1 MSADIDDMPTMPV
14 TASACAAAGVA
25 SGARNSP
32 AMTAIA
38 SNRAMRRR
46 KSMPYPDTVK
56 EGLEGARLHN
66 YDNT

>member
-1 MSADIDDMPTMPV
+1 MSADIDDMPTMSA
-14 TASACAAAGVA
+14 TACAAADVA
-25 SGARNSP
+25 SGARDSP

-56 EGLEGARLHN
+56 EGLEGAPLHN